1 MPDWK
6 HEVRAATA
14 HLNLEPGRE
23 ESIVEEL
30 AEHLHEQY
38 EDLLENDVP
47 EGEAYRAVM
56 EQLNKQNLD
65 PRLCRVL
72 KAQPTHVPPPGR
84 NERSRFLPGL
94 AKDIHVSLRLLRL
107 NPGLAIVAIL
117 SLALGIGANAA
128 IFELIDAV

>member
-84 NERSRFLPGL
+84 NERSRFLPG
-94 AKDIHVSLRLLRL
+94 AGKRHSCQFA
-107 NPGLAIVAIL
+107 P
-117 SLALGIGANAA
+117 AA
-128 IFELIDAV
+128 SESRPCNCRDSFACVGHR